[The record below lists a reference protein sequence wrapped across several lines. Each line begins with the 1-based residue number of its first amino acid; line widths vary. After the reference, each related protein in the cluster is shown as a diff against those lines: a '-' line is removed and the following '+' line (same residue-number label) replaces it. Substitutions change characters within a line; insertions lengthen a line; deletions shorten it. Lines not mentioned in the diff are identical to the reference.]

1 MYSKVISCGVLGIG
15 GILTYV
21 EADSSNGIPNFIM
34 VGNLSNSVRE
44 ASDRVRTAIKNSN
57 IEIPAKK
64 VTINISP
71 ADIRKEGSGYDLPI
85 AVAILKSL
93 EIINCDFVDNYAFIG
108 ELNLSGDIIGV
119 RGILSMVSKLK
130 EEGIKGVFVSSDNVD
145 EAMVVEGLDIV
156 PVKSINELIDILKNE
171 DNFLSFQRPERN
183 DSYTKETYNI
193 DFADVNGQVTL
204 KRACEIA
211 VAGFHNILMSGPAG
225 TGKTMIAKRIP
236 TIMPDLTLDESIEI
250 TKVYSIAGLLKD
262 GKLINTRPFRAPHH
276 SISTYSLIGG
286 GAYPR
291 PGEISLSS
299 NGVLFLDEIPLFSKF
314 AIENLRQP
322 LEDKYIT
329 ITRLKGSFDYPA
341 NFMLVAAMNPCPC
354 GYLGHPT
361 KKCRCSKYAIERY
374 ISKISGP
381 ILDRLDIHIEVPPV
395 VFEDISNENSI
406 SESSS
411 KILERVEK
419 ARNIQKERYKD
430 LDISYNSKLESSLLQ
445 KYCKLSSDAKKL
457 LEKAFGA
464 LSLSARAYS
473 KILKISRTIA
483 DLSGSENIEV
493 THMAEAVQYRRLDK
507 KYW

>member
-1 MYSKVISCGVLGIG
+1 MYSKVISCGVLGISG
-15 GILTYV
+15 VITYV
-21 EADSSNGIPNFIM
+21 EADSSNGIPSFNM

-44 ASDRVRTAIKNSN
+44 AGDRVRTAIKNSN
-57 IEIPAKK
+57 IDIPAKK

-71 ADIRKEGSGYDLPI
+71 ADIKKEGSGYDLPI

-93 EIINCDFVDNYAFIG
+93 ELLNCDFVDNYAFIA

-130 EEGIKGVFVSSDNVD
+130 EEGIKGVFVSNDNVD
-145 EAMVVEGLDIV
+145 EAMVVEGLDII
-156 PVKSINELIDILKNE
+156 PVKTINELIEILKNE
-171 DNFLSFQRPERN
+171 DSFLSFKRPER
-183 DSYTKETYNI
+183 SEYHKKEQYNI
-193 DFADVNGQVTL
+193 DFSDVNGQVIL

-262 GKLINTRPFRAPHH
+262 GKLIKTRPFRAPHH

-322 LEDKYIT
+322 LEDKFIT

-341 NFMLVAAMNPCPC
+341 NFMLVAAMNKVMACLIP
-354 GYLGHPT
+354 Y
-361 KKCRCSKYAIERY
+361 
-374 ISKISGP
+374 
-381 ILDRLDIHIEVPPV
+381 
-395 VFEDISNENSI
+395 
-406 SESSS
+406 
-411 KILERVEK
+411 
-419 ARNIQKERYKD
+419 
-430 LDISYNSKLESSLLQ
+430 
-445 KYCKLSSDAKKL
+445 
-457 LEKAFGA
+457 
-464 LSLSARAYS
+464 
-473 KILKISRTIA
+473 LKIPLIIGDFIFAVSAYFSIFIILNVHRVAVGVATGLHFRVALWGCSRVAQGCRGCTIFR
-483 DLSGSENIEV
+483 V
-493 THMAEAVQYRRLDK
+493 M
-507 KYW
+507 W

>member
-225 TGKTMIAKRIP
+225 TGKKKKEKRIP

-354 GYLGHPT
+354 GFFPDRN
-361 KKCRCSKYAIERY
+361 KCHCTENEIKRY
-374 ISKISGP
+374 QRGISKP
-381 ILDRLDIHIEVPPV
+381 
-395 VFEDISNENSI
+395 
-406 SESSS
+406 
-411 KILERVEK
+411 ILERIDICAESCPIKFDELATKEGNEK
-419 ARNIQKERYKD
+419 SENIKKRIIIARDIQKERFKNYKNIKYNAQMTVKEINKFCALTNSD
-430 LDISYNSKLESSLLQ
+430 QEFLKDIFKSK
-445 KYCKLSSDAKKL
+445 K
-457 LEKAFGA
+457 
-464 LSLSARAYS
+464 LSARTYH
-473 KILKISRTIA
+473 KILKVARTIA
-483 DLSGSENIEV
+483 DLAGKDNIDRNV
-493 THMAEAVQYRRLDK
+493 LIEASNFRGLEEHIYG
-507 KYW
+507 